1 METSINFP
9 VVIGFCVGLKRNFS
23 FSISN
28 YIYMFLFLLFLF
40 ISYVFTA
47 RNYIEA
53 YPIHH
58 HTCNYPPFKLD
69 IYRFSLIFHS
79 QKIGGNSKHRLSGFT
94 CDTFVASS
102 SN

>member
-28 YIYMFLFLLFLF
+28 YIYMFLFPLFLF
-40 ISYVFTA
+40 ISYDFTA

-58 HTCNYPPFKLD
+58 NTCNLPTLQAWYL
-69 IYRFSLIFHS
+69 SIFFNLS
-79 QKIGGNSKHRLSGFT
+79 QSKDRRK
-94 CDTFVASS
+94 
-102 SN
+102 